1 MCFFLWIFF
10 PLLINL
16 SVSTWYGLNFLI
28 AFMDLIT
35 FGGLIW
41 FKKSWFPHL
50 WKLKKI
56 NFSQFLLLVQTTV
69 VCNQTFQNPTE
80 PLPCCFFLSP
90 SHESL

>member
-1 MCFFLWIFF
+1 MFFPVAFFFF
-10 PLLINL
+10 PLLRDL
-16 SVSTWYGLNFLI
+16 SISMWYRLNFLI

-35 FGGLIW
+35 LRGLIC

-69 VCNQTFQNPTE
+69 VYNETF
-80 PLPCCFFLSP
+80 
-90 SHESL
+90 

>member
-10 PLLINL
+10 LPLINL
-16 SVSTWYGLNFLI
+16 SVSMWYRLNFLI

-41 FKKSWFPHL
+41 FKKSWFPHS

-56 NFSQFLLLVQTTV
+56 NFSQFLLLVPTPV
-69 VCNQTFQNPTE
+69 VCN
-80 PLPCCFFLSP
+80 
-90 SHESL
+90 